1 MFTQQPYAHT
11 GRDLFN
17 QLLSAIL
24 GSIVPGGEQLA
35 GMASGPLQQWL
46 GIQNDV
52 IMDTVLF
59 SNMTPYGVS
68 RAQDNAILQRL
79 SQSALGSTQQAAQ
92 FQAYQGLA
100 RTLTSY
106 EAWRNLPADQQ
117 AGSYQAFIDSKAQ
130 SFMGNIGF
138 NTAFAMW
145 DPLGLQNMN
154 KYMSMAAANL
164 TRFGL
169 SHGNRNAYINTKK
182 VISDMFRDAA
192 GNYDFDKRDWGYFT
206 NGEVAALTAAI
217 TKHYDAVGDAD
228 ISQADSLKNASQRLR
243 DKVKSYAEA
252 LSPLKDIFGSD
263 IPAMIRSIE
272 ELAGQDIATM
282 GPERA
287 RAIANMAIDKTST
300 GRYSMSDLSSWGQQF
315 STLMR
320 DMDIPVLNKLNGTM
334 YASMALDAVHGG
346 VKPRYMTS
354 STFMNMAAEQV
365 IRTANSEGADDYAK
379 TYALWAE
386 RRRRANGPDADVSFS
401 TFHSELTRVANANFN
416 GNKAAA
422 MLEMAGVTNRYDLN
436 QGLTSEYYTSAKESG
451 LGAQLAFDSNMS
463 RTMQHSRYAMMH
475 DLTFRKFVRDNTGR
489 QDYTAQDVQTDFN
502 RTMDMLKDNPEIL
515 NMRGNEQIFALAAK
529 DRSITAD
536 FNASKYNEW
545 ARSQE
550 EGSDTSIGA
559 FMRSLNID
567 ESKIQEL
574 QISQMIA
581 SQLINNS
588 RYTNLHGMIF
598 MHHNQ
603 LRQAKAQQEAADRR
617 EYATGLD
624 RWIGGA
630 RESFIDSILN
640 NGRGLDTT
648 ELKRWL
654 SGVTELSAIGSPAA
668 RAENI
673 AAIEAAT
680 IEGTKRFQVTDA
692 VKNRMF
698 GENGIYSRTSTA
710 YKQWLQ
716 SNNQKDSNDQWD
728 AWQSLKTKEME
739 TEARNRIYENVRD
752 SITYTNSAAGLG
764 NAGYR
769 QNLARYMSAT
779 TDADR
784 AHYAGLMSTYRYI
797 NENAVD
803 TYLSAG
809 AVTSETDKGY
819 VAWKSSQAAG
829 TDTSL
834 AAYNN
839 HVRRERETR
848 LVDALNKGGATG
860 VRARIENEKI
870 DAALTTFG
878 RAQADGSASNKADQI
893 RQGFVDSFRRAA
905 TADGAGGFYGKD
917 STTSFNVDKFNAWIE
932 TQRRT
937 IRAGKRDE
945 ELSDEQRSKL
955 SILEEFAG
963 TVTRSR
969 TGVTAQANPIV
980 DTLNSILRVLNNIF
994 SNMPKPG
1001 TPQNI

>member
-52 IMDTVLF
+52 LMDTVLF

-106 EAWRNLPADQQ
+106 EAWSRLPVAEQ

-138 NTAFAMW
+138 NTAFAML

-182 VISDMFRDAA
+182 VISDMFRDDA
-192 GNYDFDKRDWGYFT
+192 GNYDFDKRDWGYFN

-228 ISQADSLKNASQRLR
+228 ISQAGSLKNASQRLR
-243 DKVKSYAEA
+243 DKIKSYAEA

-386 RRRRANGPDADVSFS
+386 RRRRADGPDADVSFS
-401 TFHSELTRVANANFN
+401 TFHSELTRVADTNFK

-475 DLTFRKFVRDNTGR
+475 DLTFRNFVRDNTGR
-489 QDYTAQDVQTDFN
+489 QDYTAQDVKTDFN
-502 RTMDMLKDNPEIL
+502 RTMDMLKDSPEIL

-529 DRSITAD
+529 DSSITTE

-545 ARSQE
+545 AKNQSA
-550 EGSDTSIGA
+550 GSDTSIGA

-624 RWIGGA
+624 RWVGGA
-630 RESFIDSILN
+630 RETFIQSVLN
-640 NGRGLDTT
+640 NGRGLDTD
-648 ELKRWL
+648 KVKDWL
-654 SGVTELSAIGSPAA
+654 SGATELSAIGTPAA
-668 RAENI
+668 RAESI
-673 AAIEAAT
+673 ATIEAAT
-680 IEGTKRFQVTDA
+680 IEGIKRFQVTDE
-692 VKNRMF
+692 VKQRMF
-698 GENGIYSRTSTA
+698 AETGLYGIKSSA
-710 YKQWLQ
+710 YAQWLNGRA
-716 SNNQKDSNDQWD
+716 STD
-728 AWQSLKTKEME
+728 ALWNEWKTLKIGEME

-779 TDADR
+779 TPEDK

-809 AVTSETDKGY
+809 AVTSETDTGY
-819 VAWKSSQAAG
+819 MAWKSSQAEG
-829 TDTSL
+829 TCICL
-834 AAYNN
+834 
-839 HVRRERETR
+839 
-848 LVDALNKGGATG
+848 LL
-860 VRARIENEKI
+860 
-870 DAALTTFG
+870 
-878 RAQADGSASNKADQI
+878 
-893 RQGFVDSFRRAA
+893 
-905 TADGAGGFYGKD
+905 
-917 STTSFNVDKFNAWIE
+917 
-932 TQRRT
+932 
-937 IRAGKRDE
+937 
-945 ELSDEQRSKL
+945 
-955 SILEEFAG
+955 
-963 TVTRSR
+963 
-969 TGVTAQANPIV
+969 
-980 DTLNSILRVLNNIF
+980 
-994 SNMPKPG
+994 
-1001 TPQNI
+1001 

>member
-24 GSIVPGGEQLA
+24 GSVIPGGEQLA

-52 IMDTVLF
+52 FMDTVLF

-106 EAWRNLPADQQ
+106 EAWSRLPVSEQ

-138 NTAFAMW
+138 NTAFAML

-182 VISDMFRDAA
+182 VISDMFRDDA
-192 GNYDFDKRDWGYFT
+192 GNYDFDKRDWGYFN

-228 ISQADSLKNASQRLR
+228 ISQAGSLKNASQRLR

-263 IPAMIRSIE
+263 IPSMIRSIE

-386 RRRRANGPDADVSFS
+386 RRRRADGPDADVSFS

-416 GNKAAA
+416 GNKATA

-475 DLTFRKFVRDNTGR
+475 DLTFRNFVRANTGR

-502 RTMDMLKDNPEIL
+502 RTMDMLKDSPEIL
-515 NMRGNEQIFALAAK
+515 NMRGNEQIFALAEK
-529 DRSITAD
+529 DSSITAE

-545 ARSQE
+545 ARSQKA
-550 EGSDTSIGA
+550 GSDTSIGA
-559 FMRSLNID
+559 FMRSLNMD

-624 RWIGGA
+624 RWVGGA
-630 RESFIDSILN
+630 RETFIQSVLN
-640 NGRGLDTT
+640 NGRGLDTD
-648 ELKRWL
+648 EVRRWL
-654 SGVTELSAIGSPAA
+654 AGATELSAIGSPAA
-668 RAENI
+668 RAESI

-680 IEGTKRFQVTDA
+680 IEGTTRFQVTDE
-692 VKNRMF
+692 VKQRSF
-698 GENGIYSRTSTA
+698 ADTGIYGINSSS
-710 YKQWLQ
+710 YKQWLNGRT
-716 SNNQKDSNDQWD
+716 STDDLWNEWKR
-728 AWQSLKTKEME
+728 LKTVEME
-739 TEARNRIYENVRD
+739 TESRNRIYENVRD
-752 SITYTNSAAGLG
+752 SITYTNAAAGLG

-769 QNLARYMSAT
+769 QNLARYMST
-779 TDADR
+779 TNADDK

-809 AVTSETDKGY
+809 AVTSETDTGY

-829 TDTSL
+829 ADTSL

-839 HVRRERETR
+839 HVRRTREAQ
-848 LVDALNKGGATG
+848 LVTALNEGGATG

-870 DAALTTFG
+870 DAALTKFG
-878 RAQADGSASNKADQI
+878 RAQADGSTSNPADQI
-893 RQGFVDSFRRAA
+893 RRDLVTAFRGAA
-905 TADGAGGFYGKD
+905 EAGGFYGKD
-917 STTSFNVDKFNAWIE
+917 STAAFNVDKFNAWIDA
-932 TQRRT
+932 QRKS
-937 IRAGKRDE
+937 IRAGKKDE
-945 ELSDEQRSKL
+945 DLTDDQRSSL

-994 SNMPKPG
+994 SSMPKPG
-1001 TPQNI
+1001 TPQNT

>member
-24 GSIVPGGEQLA
+24 GSVIPGGEQLA

-106 EAWRNLPADQQ
+106 EAWSRLPVDQQ

-138 NTAFAMW
+138 NTAFSML
-145 DPLGLQNMN
+145 DPMGLQNMN
-154 KYMSMAAANL
+154 RYMSMAAANL

-182 VISDMFRDAA
+182 VISDMFRDDD
-192 GNYDFDKRDWGYFT
+192 GNYNFDKRDWGYFN

-228 ISQADSLKNASQRLR
+228 VSQAGSLKNASQRLR

-287 RAIANMAIDKTST
+287 RAIANMALDKTST

-386 RRRRANGPDADVSFS
+386 RRRRADGPDVDVSFS
-401 TFHSELTRVANANFN
+401 TFHSELTRVANTNFN

-451 LGAQLAFDSNMS
+451 LGAQLAFDTNMS

-475 DLTFRKFVRDNTGR
+475 DLTFRNFVRTNTGR

-502 RTMDMLKDNPEIL
+502 RTMDMLKDSPEIL

-529 DRSITAD
+529 DNSITTE

-545 ARSQE
+545 AKNQG
-550 EGSDTSIGA
+550 EGADTSIGA

-574 QISQMIA
+574 QTSQMIA

-603 LRQAKAQQEAADRR
+603 MRQAKAQQEAADRR

-624 RWIGGA
+624 RWVGGA
-630 RESFIDSILN
+630 RESFIQAVFNS
-640 NGRGLDTT
+640 GQGLKTDTVSN
-648 ELKRWL
+648 WL
-654 SGVTELSAIGSPAA
+654 AGATELSAIGTPAA
-668 RAENI
+668 RAESI

-680 IEGTKRFQVTDA
+680 IEGTARFRVSDE
-692 VKNRMF
+692 VKQKMF
-698 GENGIYSRTSTA
+698 GDGGIYGSTSTA
-710 YKQWLQ
+710 YTQWLNGRK
-716 SNNQKDSNDQWD
+716 STPKLFNQWKD
-728 AWQSLKTKEME
+728 LKTEEME

-779 TDADR
+779 TDADKK
-784 AHYAGLMSTYRYI
+784 HYAGLMSTYRYI

-809 AVTSETDKGY
+809 AVTSETDTGY
-819 VAWKSSQAAG
+819 TTWKSSQPTGA
-829 TDTSL
+829 DTSL

-839 HVRRERETR
+839 HVRREREAQ
-848 LVDALNKGGATG
+848 LVTALNEGGATG

-870 DAALTTFG
+870 DAALTTFA
-878 RAQADGSASNKADQI
+878 RVQADGTANNPADQA
-893 RQGFVDSFRRAA
+893 RKDLVDTFRAA
-905 TADGAGGFYGKD
+905 AETGGFYGKD
-917 STTSFNVDKFNAWIE
+917 STSAFNVDKFNAWIE
-932 TQRRT
+932 SQRRS
-937 IRAGKRDE
+937 IRDGKKDE
-945 ELSDEQRSKL
+945 ELTDAQRTKL
-955 SILEEFAG
+955 SVLEEFAG

-1001 TPQNI
+1001 TPQNK

>member
-35 GMASGPLQQWL
+35 GMASVPLQQFL

-106 EAWRNLPADQQ
+106 EAWSRLPVDQQ

-138 NTAFAMW
+138 NTAFSML

-154 KYMSMAAANL
+154 RYMSMAAANL

-182 VISDMFRDAA
+182 VIGDMFRDDD
-192 GNYDFDKRDWGYFT
+192 GNYNFDKRDWGYFN

-217 TKHYDAVGDAD
+217 TKHYDAIGDAD
-228 ISQADSLKNASQRLR
+228 VSEAGSLKNASQRLR
-243 DKVKSYAEA
+243 DKIKSYAEA

-263 IPAMIRSIE
+263 IPSMIRSIE

-287 RAIANMAIDKTST
+287 RAIANMAMDKTST

-386 RRRRANGPDADVSFS
+386 RRRRKDGPDVDVSFS
-401 TFHSELTRVANANFN
+401 TFHSELTSVANAKFN

-451 LGAQLAFDSNMS
+451 LGAQLAFDTNMS

-475 DLTFRKFVRDNTGR
+475 DLTFRNFVRDNTGR

-502 RTMDMLKDNPEIL
+502 RTMDLLKDSPEIL
-515 NMRGNEQIFALAAK
+515 NMRGNDQIFALAAK
-529 DRSITAD
+529 DRSITRD

-545 ARSQE
+545 ARSQSA
-550 EGSDTSIGA
+550 GSDTSIGA

-624 RWIGGA
+624 RWVGGA
-630 RESFIDSILN
+630 RESFIQSILN
-640 NGRGLDTT
+640 NGQGLKTDTVSN
-648 ELKRWL
+648 WL
-654 SGVTELSAIGSPAA
+654 AGATELSAIGTPAA
-668 RAENI
+668 RAESI

-680 IEGTKRFQVTDA
+680 IDGATRFQVTDEI
-692 VKNRMF
+692 KNKNF
-698 GENGIYSRTSTA
+698 GKDGIYSRESTA
-710 YKQWLQ
+710 YTQWLQ
-716 SNNQKDSNDQWD
+716 SNNKQNSDDNW
-728 AWQSLKTKEME
+728 AEWQRLKTTEME

-769 QNLARYMSAT
+769 QNLARYMSAESAE
-779 TDADR
+779 DK

-809 AVTSETDKGY
+809 AVTSETDAGY
-819 VAWKSSQAAG
+819 VAWKNAQAAG
-829 TDTSL
+829 VDTSL
-834 AAYNN
+834 SAYNN
-839 HVRRERETR
+839 HVRRAREVQ
-848 LVDALNKGGATG
+848 LVEALNKGGATG

-870 DAALTTFG
+870 DAALTTFAG
-878 RAQADGSASNKADQI
+878 TQADGVAGNPADQA
-893 RQGFVDSFRRAA
+893 RRALVTEFRNA
-905 TADGAGGFYGKD
+905 AEASGFYGKD
-917 STTSFNVDKFNAWIE
+917 STSSFNVDKFNQWIE
-932 TQRRT
+932 AQRRT
-937 IRAGKRDE
+937 IRAGKKDE
-945 ELSDEQRSKL
+945 DLTDDQRTKL
-955 SILEEFAG
+955 SVLEEFAG
-963 TVTRSR
+963 TITRSR

-1001 TPQNI
+1001 TPQNT

>member
-52 IMDTVLF
+52 FMDTVLF

-106 EAWRNLPADQQ
+106 EAWSRLPVAEQ

-138 NTAFAMW
+138 NTAFAML

-192 GNYDFDKRDWGYFT
+192 GNYDFDKRDWGYFN

-475 DLTFRKFVRDNTGR
+475 DLTFRNFVRDNTGR

-502 RTMDMLKDNPEIL
+502 RTMDMLKDSPEIL

-529 DRSITAD
+529 DRSITTE

-545 ARSQE
+545 ARSQKA
-550 EGSDTSIGA
+550 GSDTSIGA

-624 RWIGGA
+624 RWVGGA
-630 RESFIDSILN
+630 RETFIQSVLN

-648 ELKRWL
+648 KVQAWL
-654 SGVTELSAIGSPAA
+654 AGATELSAIGSPAA
-668 RAENI
+668 RAESI

-680 IEGTKRFQVTDA
+680 IEGTARFRVTDEI
-692 VKNRMF
+692 KNKSF
-698 GENGIYSRTSTA
+698 GKDGIYSRESTA

-716 SNNQKDSNDQWD
+716 SNNLQNSNDNWEKWKKD
-728 AWQSLKTKEME
+728 KTTEME
-739 TEARNRIYENVRD
+739 TEARNRVYENVRD

-779 TDADR
+779 TAEDR

-819 VAWKSSQAAG
+819 VAWKRSQAAG
-829 TDTSL
+829 ADTSL

-839 HVRRERETR
+839 HVRRTREAQ
-848 LVDALNKGGATG
+848 LVTALNEGGATG

-870 DAALTTFG
+870 DAALTTF
-878 RAQADGSASNKADQI
+878 AHVQADGTTGNPADQA
-893 RQGFVDSFRRAA
+893 RRELVDSFRSAA
-905 TADGAGGFYGKD
+905 ETSGFYGKD
-917 STTSFNVDKFNAWIE
+917 STSAFNVDKFNQWIE
-932 TQRRT
+932 AQRRT
-937 IRAGKRDE
+937 IRAGKKDE
-945 ELSDEQRSKL
+945 DLTDAQRTKL
-955 SILEEFAG
+955 SVLEEFAG
-963 TVTRSR
+963 TITRSR

-1001 TPQNI
+1001 TPTRS